1 MIQLTFIQFNLI
13 INKIPFLSSLKKKKK
28 KESNSF
34 ERVLSNENRKRKL
47 KY

>member
-28 KESNSF
+28 KK
-34 ERVLSNENRKRKL
+34 VILSSVFSQTKIEKEN
-47 KY
+47 

>member
-28 KESNSF
+28 EKKVTLSSVFSQTKIEKEN
-34 ERVLSNENRKRKL
+34 
-47 KY
+47 